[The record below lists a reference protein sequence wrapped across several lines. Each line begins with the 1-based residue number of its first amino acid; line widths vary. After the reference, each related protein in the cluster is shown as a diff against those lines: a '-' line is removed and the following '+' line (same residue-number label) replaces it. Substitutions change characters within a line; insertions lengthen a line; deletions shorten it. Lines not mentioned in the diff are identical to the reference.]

1 MLFRTVFRATD
12 GHNTDLGISMLCRLL
27 ICALLLTP
35 KIAQAELIEFE
46 CTHPDATNMAP
57 ASLIF
62 DTQSQ
67 SVSYGSWGWSE
78 VSLWADEA
86 ILWSY
91 YYDRDGSF
99 PGTINFIY
107 KKATSELS
115 FRTFGQPNFAS
126 AAQRSDFKP
135 LKCIHPF

>member
-1 MLFRTVFRATD
+1 
-12 GHNTDLGISMLCRLL
+12 MLCRLL

-46 CTHPDATNMAP
+46 CTHPDAANMAP

-67 SVSYGSWGWSE
+67 SVFYGNWGWSE
-78 VSLWADEA
+78 ESLWADEA

-91 YYDRDGSF
+91 YDLRDSAF
-99 PGTINFIY
+99 PAVINFIFN
-107 KKATSELS
+107 KGTSELS
-115 FRTFGQPNFAS
+115 FRNFGQYNFSHADL
-126 AAQRSDFKP
+126 RSDFKP